1 MARKIKAERREKKKR
16 KIMPVSGKSVFA
28 LAKLIGNKRRKQQG

>member
-1 MARKIKAERREKKKR
+1 MVKKIKAERREKKKR

-28 LAKLIGNKRRKQQG
+28 LAKLIGHKTKKR